1 MLDLAKETAA
11 LARWPE
17 SERTAALKHILSRA
31 VVKRVLRSR
40 GCDRF
45 ACSRMPGW
53 LAAWMVVGLGLFARD
68 CYREIYRSLRPWDG
82 KRGTPGRSTLCEARK
97 RLGVA
102 PLVDLARA
110 TVGPLAKAG
119 ESWSDDCFYRGMPLM
134 ALDGFVLNLPD
145 TPDNAR
151 VFGRPGGPSAGAFP
165 QVRVLA
171 LCEAGTHVMCD
182 WLIKPISWGE
192 PSFVLPLLKKL
203 EAGCLLLW
211 DRNFRRYDLVKAV
224 LDRGAHLLARART
237 DMPLRRLNTLA
248 DGSYLAKIYP
258 DAADKRADRNGIVVR
273 VIDYTLND
281 PARRDPKRDPGK
293 GLEKH
298 RLITTLLDCKRHPAR
313 TLVVL
318 YHSRWEQELAI
329 DEIKTHQLSRPVLRS
344 QNPAGVVQ
352 EVWGLLLAH
361 FVVRKLMCQAAE
373 KAGVPPV
380 RVSFTAAVNILR
392 KRLNNCPAT
401 PARQSRWWRDL
412 VDEISREIL
421 EPRRDRINPRVVR
434 VQVSKWPR
442 KRKKHYD
449 YPQPEKKFRDCI
461 VIQR

>member
-1 MLDLAKETAA
+1 MRSHPATPSKPRCPSASPSTAGA
-11 LARWPE
+11 CVASPRA
-17 SERTAALKHILSRA
+17 ERDAI
-31 VVKRVLRSR
+31 
-40 GCDRF
+40 
-45 ACSRMPGW
+45 
-53 LAAWMVVGLGLFARD
+53 
-68 CYREIYRSLRPWDG
+68 
-82 KRGTPGRSTLCEARK
+82 
-97 RLGVA
+97 
-102 PLVDLARA
+102 ARA
-110 TVGPLAKAG
+110 QEREDVVVDG
-119 ESWSDDCFYRGMPLM
+119 R
-134 ALDGFVLNLPD
+134 ALD
-145 TPDNAR
+145 
-151 VFGRPGGPSAGAFP
+151 
-165 QVRVLA
+165 VRVA
-171 LCEAGTHVMCD
+171 TTAT
-182 WLIKPISWGE
+182 IWGE
-192 PSFVLPLLKKL
+192 
-203 EAGCLLLW
+203 E
-211 DRNFRRYDLVKAV
+211 AV